1 MAKLLKQNDLSN
13 KLEEVRM
20 KMTKQISG
28 EITQDL
34 GEHAVG
40 TEIQA
45 QRILSDDSSHFILIK
60 GLSNK
65 RKLEE
70 LDKIKEEAER
80 EEESEK
86 EDLKNGERIVEDDKV
101 MIDLGESDSESETCD
116 SYKKNENSKDMSNN
130 VESQISRFTVDE
142 PMEKS
147 ISCSSKSH
155 KPFGDSYQE
164 KEDIVSEGSS
174 NFNRGQESTGEHVKH
189 DKDIE
194 IIGTSS
200 DVSKCKNE
208 NSKDNETIKSS
219 PREANL
225 SDDNSKAYEIHEK
238 NDKDTVNPLAQSVD
252 RKSLNHD
259 RIESS
264 DSEGVYCTNCTQ
276 VVHKLYT
283 NCTQVVHKI
292 SFKSRR
298 IFLHFHENY
307 SCLIDCF
314 NILIWITLSSD
325 TQ

>member
-80 EEESEK
+80 EEESEM
-86 EDLKNGERIVEDDKV
+86 EDLKNGERMVEDDKV

-116 SYKKNENSKDMSNN
+116 SYKKNEHSKDMSNN

-147 ISCSSKSH
+147 ICCSSKSD
-155 KPFGDSYQE
+155 KTFGDSYQV
-164 KEDIVSEGSS
+164 KEDVVSEGSS

-200 DVSKCKNE
+200 NVSKCKNE
-208 NSKDNETIKSS
+208 NSKDNDTIKSS
-219 PREANL
+219 PREASL
-225 SDDNSKAYEIHEK
+225 SDDNSKAYEIQEK
-238 NDKDTVNPLAQSVD
+238 TEKSSVNSLSRNVD
-252 RKSLNHD
+252 RKSSN
-259 RIESS
+259 RSESS
-264 DSEGVYCTNCTQ
+264 DSEGVYCATCTQ
-276 VVHKLYT
+276 I
-283 NCTQVVHKI
+283 VHKI
-292 SFKSRR
+292 SSR
-298 IFLHFHENY
+298 IFLHFHENTY
-307 SCLIDCF
+307 GCHICHF
-314 NILIWITLSSD
+314 NTFIWLTLLSH

>member
-80 EEESEK
+80 EEESEM
-86 EDLKNGERIVEDDKV
+86 EDLKNGERMVEDDKV

-116 SYKKNENSKDMSNN
+116 SYKKNEHSKDMSNN

-142 PMEKS
+142 PVEKS

-164 KEDIVSEGSS
+164 KEDVVSEGSG

-208 NSKDNETIKSS
+208 NSIENDKTKTIKSL

-238 NDKDTVNPLAQSVD
+238 NDKGSVNPLAQNVD
-252 RKSLNHD
+252 RKSSNHD
-259 RIESS
+259 RSESS
-264 DSEGVYCTNCTQ
+264 DSEGVYC
-276 VVHKLYT
+276 T

-298 IFLHFHENY
+298 IFLHFHEN
-307 SCLIDCF
+307 L
-314 NILIWITLSSD
+314 
-325 TQ
+325 